1 MRKEA
6 VMRIANLVW
15 HRKHNIASLNV
26 SYGRRIWHTQ
36 EVDDLILGYNA
47 TGRLCRVIML
57 DPRRLL
63 PPDATTADA
72 IDRVTEKLLRLG
84 AVRQPDLDVLRSALD
99 RADVR
104 KVS

>member
-1 MRKEA
+1 MSDPLT
-6 VMRIANLVW
+6 LVVDDL
-15 HRKHNIASLNV
+15 HALQE
-26 SYGRRIWHTQ
+26 RRRFD

-63 PPDATTADA
+63 SPDTTTADA

-84 AVRQPDLDVLRSALD
+84 AVRQSDLDVLRSALD